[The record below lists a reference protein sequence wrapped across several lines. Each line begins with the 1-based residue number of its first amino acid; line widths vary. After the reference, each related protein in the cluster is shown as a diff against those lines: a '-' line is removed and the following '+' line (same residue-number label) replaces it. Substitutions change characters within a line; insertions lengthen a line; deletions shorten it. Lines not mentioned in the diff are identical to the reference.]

1 MRGNRLQSLHP
12 ILSIELYRS
21 YASSSWSHKIDIKD
35 MLGLMPFFPQPAGQG
50 GGQLR
55 VNQKAHIL
63 TRLPISDN

>member
-1 MRGNRLQSLHP
+1 
-12 ILSIELYRS
+12 
-21 YASSSWSHKIDIKD
+21 